1 MEKWEIAKDW
11 CLQRIGNPYIYG
23 ATGKACTPSYRQA
36 RAAQYP
42 SYAAKIEKNCPRLSG
57 KASSCANCKWADPS
71 TGKGKLAYDCAQ
83 FTRWCMNAVGISLV
97 SGANSQWQ
105 KTNWQE
111 AGDIDTIPRDRMC
124 LVYRED
130 DDGKKHHTGVYLGD
144 GYIVHAKGHD
154 YGVVKELLGN
164 PRFTHWG
171 IPVGL
176 YDSAPEH
183 KTIRKGDRGVLVS
196 ELQKL
201 LNTHGYGLTVDGIFG
216 SKTYNAL
223 RKFQTSVGLT
233 ADGVCGEKT
242 WDALGVE
249 NKPSDIVT
257 DESENAPDETANAL
271 AAVRKRL
278 YEAIGIIN
286 KLMDG
291 ENDEAD

>member
-11 CLQRIGNPYIYG
+11 CLQRVGNPYIYG
-23 ATGKACTPSYRQA
+23 ATGQTCTPAYREA
-36 RAAQYP
+36 RAKQYP
-42 SYAAKIEKNCPRLSG
+42 SYDAKIRKNCPRLSG
-57 KASSCANCKWADPS
+57 KASTCKDCKWADLD

-105 KTNWQE
+105 KTKWQE
-111 AGDIDTIPRDRMC
+111 AGGIDTIPRDRMC

-176 YDSAPEH
+176 YESAPEH

-201 LNTHGYGLTVDGIFG
+201 LNTYCYGLTVDGIFG
-216 SKTYNAL
+216 NKTYNAL
-223 RKFQTSVGLT
+223 RQFQASVGLT
-233 ADGVCGEKT
+233 PDGVCGEKT

-249 NKPSDIVT
+249 NKPADGVT
-257 DESENAPDETANAL
+257 DETENEPNDITNAL
-271 AAVRKRL
+271 AEARKRL
-278 YEAIGIIN
+278 YEAIAIIN
-286 KLMDG
+286 GIMEGDDDG
-291 ENDEAD
+291 